1 MEKKKIWNI
10 LSVIFVAVITIA
22 LVLSII
28 RISELETQLDYL
40 TVNHRDNILSM
51 QNSINEIYENVDEKL
66 KKQASIL
73 TNYNIE
79 YSVIDT
85 NNYTAPLLFTV
96 TPKNTKDNTKVA
108 VTIGNSKVN
117 LQRKGN
123 NFQGYIDAGV
133 FVKDDI
139 FPLVSVTADGVTQ
152 NEYLEDSMAE
162 LFRGYIP
169 YLFADM
175 TVREESFSNQKIR
188 LLGDFALEYKP
199 ASEDSTIGYNQFFFI
214 AEADSKEIFRKDIT
228 REAEAENSGYFQLE
242 ATISTPAEY
251 TDLKYY
257 LIAMDTIGL
266 THKKEVTT
274 VYLNDGNSV
283 TTRVEED
290 IQSYWIYGKKGELL
304 YQEK

>member
-10 LSVIFVAVITIA
+10 LSVLFVTVLTIA

-40 TVNHRDNILSM
+40 TVNHRDNILTM

-73 TNYNIE
+73 TKYDIE
-79 YSVIDT
+79 YSVMDT

-96 TPKNTKDNTKVA
+96 TPKDLTDNTKVS
-108 VTIGNSKVN
+108 VTIGENKVE
-117 LQRKGN
+117 LRRKGN
-123 NFQGYIDAGV
+123 SFQGYIDAGL
-133 FVKDDI
+133 FIKEDI
-139 FPLVSVTADGVTQ
+139 YPLISVSADGAIK
-152 NEYLEDSMAE
+152 NEYLEDSMKD
-162 LFRGYIP
+162 LFRGYMP

-175 TVREESFSNQKIR
+175 TVKEESYSNQKIR
-188 LLGDFALEYKP
+188 LLGDFTLEYKP
-199 ASEDSTIGYNQFFFI
+199 ASENSTIGYNQFFFI
-214 AEADSKEIFRKDIT
+214 AEADGKEIFRKDIT
-228 REAEAENSGYFQLE
+228 REAQRENGGYFQLE

-251 TDLKYY
+251 TDLRYY
-257 LIAMDTIGL
+257 LIAMDTVGL

-274 VYLNDGNSV
+274 VYINDGNSV

-304 YQEK
+304 YAE